1 MKYGYLQIPYKNLA
15 STMAN
20 MALAENLGFTY
31 GWIPDS
37 HILWGECFQY
47 LTLCAQATESMM
59 LGTMVTSPV
68 TRHETV
74 VASSICTLDEISDG
88 RAVLGLGR
96 GDSSVRTLGVK
107 PIRVDEF
114 KRSVDR
120 MVRLCRGQEIDCN
133 GVAVKISWRA
143 GAEDSMPL
151 YVAAYGPKVLEYAGT
166 VADGV
171 ILQIA
176 SPVVIKWCIEQ
187 VKKGAE
193 KAGRSMDDI
202 EVVAAASCCIGDD
215 AEYCLNMVRPFPA
228 VVSNHIKDVLKTIAR
243 DEMPEEL
250 ARVADLIKDYDYNA
264 HSVPG
269 ASHAEAVP
277 DEMVRD
283 YTIVGTIAECREK
296 VAQLKDAGV
305 TQVVIYNTAEELGQ
319 PDSVTRANIEAFG
332 EAIIP
337 HIS

>member
-1 MKYGYLQIPYKNLA
+1 MKYGYLQVPYNNA
-15 STMAN
+15 TTTVAN
-20 MALAENLGFTY
+20 MVLAEAVGFSH

-37 HILWGECFQY
+37 HIIWGECFQY
-47 LTLCAQATESMM
+47 LTLCAEATDSMI

-74 VASSICTLDEISDG
+74 VASSISTLDEISGG

-96 GDSSVRTLGVK
+96 GDSSVRTLGMK
-107 PIRVDEF
+107 PIRVDDF
-114 KRSVDR
+114 KKSVDR
-120 MVRLCRGQEIDCN
+120 MMRLCRGEEIDCN
-133 GVAVKISWRA
+133 GTAVRIPWRA
-143 GAEDSMPL
+143 GREDSVPL
-151 YVAAYGPKVLEYAGT
+151 YVAAYGPKVLEFAGMM
-166 VADGV
+166 ADGV

-187 VKKGAE
+187 LKKGAD
-193 KAGRSMDDI
+193 KAGRSLQEIDI
-202 EVVAAASCCIGDD
+202 VAAASCCIGDD
-215 AEYCLNMVRPFPA
+215 AEYCLNMARPFPA
-228 VVSNHIKDVLKTIAR
+228 VVSNHVKDVLKTIPR

-250 ARVADLIKDYDYNA
+250 ASVADLIKDYDYNA
-264 HSVPG
+264 HTIPG
-269 ASHAEAVP
+269 ASHADAVP

-283 YTIVGTIAECREK
+283 YTIVGTIAECRDK

-305 TQVVIYNTAEELGQ
+305 TQVVIYNMPEELGQ
-319 PDSVTRANIEAFG
+319 PDSVTRGNIEAFG